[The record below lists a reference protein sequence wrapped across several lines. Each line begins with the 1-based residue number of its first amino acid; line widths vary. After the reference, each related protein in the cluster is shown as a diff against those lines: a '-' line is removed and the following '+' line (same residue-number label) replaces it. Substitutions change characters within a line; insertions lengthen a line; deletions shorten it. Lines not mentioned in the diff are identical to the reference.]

1 MSKTTFTRN
10 PELARW
16 MEIVGATV
24 EARRCTLPE
33 DQPVYRI

>member
-16 MEIVGATV
+16 MEVVGASV
-24 EARRCTLPE
+24 EARRSTLPAG
-33 DQPVYRI
+33 QPVYRI